1 MNGNQLT
8 VTEFAKKHRVSRM
21 TVLRR
26 IREGE
31 LPATRFVI
39 EKAHGSRPIRYEW
52 QIAANAKFEKYQAG
66 RPPKALEIEKAIA
79 GEGYVVPRKRR
90 PAAALAG
97 TRGAKVVSIFSRRGA
112 R

>member
-52 QIAANAKFEKYQAG
+52 QIWASAEFEKYQAG
-66 RPPKALEIEKAIA
+66 RPPKPLEIEKAIA
-79 GEGYVVPRKRR
+79 AGRGRAPSRKRR
-90 PAAALAG
+90 PAALTGA
-97 TRGAKVVSIFSRRGA
+97 GAKVVSIFSRRGA